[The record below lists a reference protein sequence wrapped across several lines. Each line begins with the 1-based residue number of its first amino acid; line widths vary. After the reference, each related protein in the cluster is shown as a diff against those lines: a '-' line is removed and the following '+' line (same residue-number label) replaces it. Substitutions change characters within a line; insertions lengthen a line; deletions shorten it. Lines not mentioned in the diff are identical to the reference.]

1 MGRGE
6 YYRNKYGGRGRGS
19 GRGRGREDP
28 KGCNRNDHYN
38 ERSHTPLITS
48 SWKELGDMLQQLNNR
63 NYGAY
68 HELERVFEYQSRVNE
83 SLCFSLEFGYIQ
95 GDPYASPSRAHVTV
109 SSVSAAFPIEMHDD
123 RTRNVALCDYL
134 TRVFAASARS
144 YGADAKTVS
153 NSWQGAK
160 GGDITI
166 DAPGQHVIERSSVN
180 VLTNGDIE
188 ARFNIN
194 LPARGRSIC
203 GDWAYTILVETLP
216 KLVEHSLMLKSLD
229 MSHLMKHLQSVE
241 DQETLRGMLNDA
253 GLVGFV
259 RDGAVLPRQSG
270 ASDLP
275 LSNDKA
281 ILFRSPES
289 LSRSFTLPNCGIV
302 TGMGIPQ
309 GVTLFVGGGFH
320 GKSTVLKA
328 LEVGVYNHVPSDGRE
343 FVVVDPNA
351 AKIRSEDSRSVV
363 CTDISAFIDNL
374 PFKQDTTR
382 FSTADASGSTSQA
395 ANIVEAL
402 EVGATTLLIDEDT
415 CATNFMIRDWK
426 MQQLV
431 AEDKEPITPFI
442 SKVRALYTQH
452 GVSSVLVIGG
462 AGDYFSV
469 ADHVIMMDS
478 YQPRDVTTAAKKI
491 ASEHGEIRQDAQFGG
506 FKSRI
511 PLGNGF
517 EVNGK
522 VISRGL
528 GKIQYGEVDLNLT
541 AVEQIVESSQ
551 VRTIADAIQKARSL
565 MDGKRTLKE
574 VLTMLEGEID
584 RTGSLDVVGCYK
596 KSGFYTRP
604 RKLELAAAINRLRT
618 ATMTQQSN
626 EVL

>member
-6 YYRNKYGGRGRGS
+6 YYRNKYGGGRGGGRGGRG
-19 GRGRGREDP
+19 GRGRGRGDSEGFDR
-28 KGCNRNDHYN
+28 GHSGHYN
-38 ERSHTPLITS
+38 DRPRTPLTTA
-48 SWKELGDMLQQLNNR
+48 SWERLGYVLQEIHNR

-68 HELERVFEYQSRVNE
+68 HELERVFEFQSND
-83 SLCFSLEFGYIQ
+83 LHFALEFDHIQ
-95 GDPYASPSRAHVTV
+95 GDPYASPSRSHVTV
-109 SSVSAAFPIEMHDD
+109 SATSAAFPAEMYQDKI
-123 RTRNVALCDYL
+123 RNVAL
-134 TRVFAASARS
+134 T
-144 YGADAKTVS
+144 
-153 NSWQGAK
+153 
-160 GGDITI
+160 
-166 DAPGQHVIERSSVN
+166 
-180 VLTNGDIE
+180 
-188 ARFNIN
+188 
-194 LPARGRSIC
+194 
-203 GDWAYTILVETLP
+203 
-216 KLVEHSLMLKSLD
+216 
-229 MSHLMKHLQSVE
+229 
-241 DQETLRGMLNDA
+241 
-253 GLVGFV
+253 
-259 RDGAVLPRQSG
+259 
-270 ASDLP
+270 
-275 LSNDKA
+275 
-281 ILFRSPES
+281 
-289 LSRSFTLPNCGIV
+289 FTLPNYGVI

-343 FVVVDPNA
+343 FVVMDPNA

-395 ANIVEAL
+395 ANIIEAL

-431 AEDKEPITPFI
+431 AKDKEPITPFI
-442 SKVRALYTQH
+442 SKVQALYKQR

-478 YQPRDVTTAAKKI
+478 YEPRDVTTEAKKI
-491 ASEHGEIRQDAQFGG
+491 ASEHGEIRQDAEFGE

-511 PLGNGF
+511 PLGRGF

-522 VISRGL
+522 VVSRGL
-528 GKIQYGEVDLNLT
+528 GKIQYGEVDLDLS
-541 AVEQIVESSQ
+541 AVEQIVEPSQ
-551 VRTIADAIQKARSL
+551 VRTIADAIQKTRSF
-565 MDGKRTLKE
+565 MDGKCTLEE
-574 VLTMLEGEID
+574 VLIKLEGEMD
-584 RTGSLDVVGCYK
+584 RTGSLDVVGFHK

-618 ATMTQQSN
+618 ATMTQ
-626 EVL
+626 

>member
-6 YYRNKYGGRGRGS
+6 YYRNKYGGGGRG
-19 GRGRGREDP
+19 GRGRGRGDS
-28 KGCNRNDHYN
+28 GGYDRGQGGHYN
-38 ERSHTPLITS
+38 DRPRTPLAAA
-48 SWKELGDMLQQLNNR
+48 SWDQLGNVLQELHNR
-63 NYGAY
+63 NYGSY
-68 HELERVFEYQSRVNE
+68 HELERVFEYDNGLR
-83 SLCFSLEFGYIQ
+83 FSLEFDHIQ

-109 SSVSAAFPIEMHDD
+109 SATSAAFPAEMHGDK
-123 RTRNVALCDYL
+123 TRNVALCDYL
-134 TRVFAASARS
+134 TRTFAASARRC
-144 YGADAKTVS
+144 GADAKTVS

-160 GGDITI
+160 GGDISI
-166 DAPGQHVIERSSVN
+166 DTPGQHVIERSSVN
-180 VLTNGDIE
+180 VLANGDVE

-216 KLVEHSLMLKSLD
+216 KLVEQSLVLRSLEVA
-229 MSHLMKHLQSVE
+229 HVWKHLHSVE
-241 DQETLRGMLNDA
+241 DQEALRGMLKAA

-259 RDGAVLPRQSG
+259 RDGAILPRQSG

-275 LSNDKA
+275 LSSDKA
-281 ILFRSPES
+281 IPFKSPKS
-289 LSRSFTLPNCGIV
+289 LSNKFTLPNCGVV

-431 AEDKEPITPFI
+431 AKDKEPITPFI
-442 SKVRALYTQH
+442 SKVRALYTQC

-478 YQPRDVTTAAKKI
+478 YEPRDVTVEAKKI
-491 ASEHGEIRQDAQFGG
+491 ASEHGEIRQDAEFGG

-511 PLGNGF
+511 PLSRGF

-522 VISRGL
+522 VVSRGL
-528 GKIQYGEVDLNLT
+528 GKIQYGEVDLDLS
-541 AVEQIVESSQ
+541 AVEQIVEPSQ
-551 VRTIADAIQKARSL
+551 VRTIADAIQKMRSF
-565 MDGKRTLKE
+565 MDGKSTLDE
-574 VLTMLEGEID
+574 VLAKLESEMD
-584 RTGSLDVVGCYK
+584 RTGSLDVVGFHK

-618 ATMTQQSN
+618 ATMTQ
-626 EVL
+626 

>member
-6 YYRNKYGGRGRGS
+6 YYRNKYGGGRGGGRGGRG
-19 GRGRGREDP
+19 GRGRGRGDSEGFDR
-28 KGCNRNDHYN
+28 GHSGHYN
-38 ERSHTPLITS
+38 DRPRTPLTTA
-48 SWKELGDMLQQLNNR
+48 SWERLGYVLQEIHNR

-68 HELERVFEYQSRVNE
+68 HELERVFEFQSND
-83 SLCFSLEFGYIQ
+83 LHFALEFDHIQ
-95 GDPYASPSRAHVTV
+95 GDPYASPSRSHVTV
-109 SSVSAAFPIEMHDD
+109 SATSAAFPAEMYQDKI
-123 RTRNVALCDYL
+123 RNVALCDYL

-144 YGADAKTVS
+144 CGADVKTTS
-153 NSWQGAK
+153 NSWQGVK
-160 GGDITI
+160 GGDISI
-166 DAPGQHVIERSSVN
+166 DTPGQHVIERSSVN
-180 VLTNGDIE
+180 VLANGDVE
-188 ARFNIN
+188 TRFNIN

-216 KLVEHSLMLKSLD
+216 KLVEQSLVLKSLD
-229 MSHLMKHLQSVE
+229 KNHIWQHLHSVG
-241 DQETLRGMLNDA
+241 DQEALRGMLKDA

-275 LSNDKA
+275 LSSDKA
-281 ILFRSPES
+281 IPFKSPKS
-289 LSRSFTLPNCGIV
+289 LSRTFTLPNYGVI

-343 FVVVDPNA
+343 FVVMDPNA

-395 ANIVEAL
+395 ANIIEAL

-431 AEDKEPITPFI
+431 AKDKEPITPFI
-442 SKVRALYTQH
+442 SKVQALYKQR

-478 YQPRDVTTAAKKI
+478 YEPRDVTTEAKKI
-491 ASEHGEIRQDAQFGG
+491 ASEHGEIRQDAEFGE
-506 FKSRI
+506 FNPRI
-511 PLGNGF
+511 PLGRGF

-522 VISRGL
+522 VVSRGL
-528 GKIQYGEVDLNLT
+528 GKIQYGEVDLDLS
-541 AVEQIVESSQ
+541 AVEQIVEPSQ
-551 VRTIADAIQKARSL
+551 VRTIADAIQKTRSF
-565 MDGKRTLKE
+565 MDGKCTLEE
-574 VLTMLEGEID
+574 VLIKLEGEMD
-584 RTGSLDVVGCYK
+584 RTGSLDVVGFHK

-618 ATMTQQSN
+618 ATMTQ
-626 EVL
+626 

>member
-6 YYRNKYGGRGRGS
+6 YYRNKYGGG
-19 GRGRGREDP
+19 GRGRGGRGRGGSYD
-28 KGCNRNDHYN
+28 GG
-38 ERSHTPLITS
+38 RSSSYSDRSRTPLPS
-48 SWKELGDMLQQLNNR
+48 ASWQQLGNILQDLHNR

-68 HELERVFEYQSRVNE
+68 HDLERCFDYQDG
-83 SLCFSLEFGYIQ
+83 LQFALEFDHIQ
-95 GDPYASPSRAHVTV
+95 GDPYASPSRAHVIV
-109 SSVSAAFPIEMHDD
+109 AASSAAFPEEMYSVK
-123 RTRNVALCDYL
+123 TRKIALCDYL
-134 TRVFAASARS
+134 TRQFAASARRA
-144 YGADAKTVS
+144 GADAKTVS
-153 NSWQGAK
+153 SSWQGAK
-160 GGDITI
+160 GGDISI
-166 DAPGQHVIERSSVN
+166 DAPGQHVIERSSVM
-180 VLTNGDIE
+180 VLPDGRVE

-203 GDWAYTILVETLP
+203 GDWAYTVLVETLP
-216 KLVEHSLMLKSLD
+216 KLVERSLMLKSLEID
-229 MSHLMKHLQSVE
+229 HLWKHLHSVE
-241 DQETLRGMLNDA
+241 DQEALRGMLKDA

-259 RDGAVLPRQSG
+259 KDGAVLPRQSG
-270 ASDLP
+270 ATDLP
-275 LSNDKA
+275 LSRDKA
-281 ILFRSPES
+281 IPFKSPKT
-289 LSRSFTLPNCGIV
+289 LSKEFTLPNSGVV
-302 TGMGIPQ
+302 TGMGVPK

-343 FVVVDPNA
+343 FVVMDPNA

-374 PFKQDTTR
+374 PFKQDTTH

-431 AEDKEPITPFI
+431 AKDKEPITPFI
-442 SKVRALYTQH
+442 SKVRALYEQR

-478 YQPRDVTTAAKKI
+478 YEPRDVTTEAKKI
-491 ASEHGEIRQDAQFGG
+491 ASEHGEIRQDATFGG
-506 FKSRI
+506 FNARI
-511 PLGNGF
+511 PLSRGF

-522 VISRGL
+522 VVSRGVD
-528 GKIQYGEVDLNLT
+528 KIQYGEVDLDLS
-541 AVEQIVESSQ
+541 AVEQIVEPSQ
-551 VRTIADAIQKARSL
+551 VRTIADAIQKARSY
-565 MDGKRTLKE
+565 MNGKRTLEE
-574 VLTMLEGEID
+574 VISMLESEMD
-584 RTGSLDVVGCYK
+584 RTGSLDVVGVHK

-604 RKLELAAAINRLRT
+604 RRLELAAAINRLRS
-618 ATMTQQSN
+618 ATMTQ
-626 EVL
+626 

>member
-1 MGRGE
+1 MDRGE
-6 YYRNKYGGRGRGS
+6 FYRNKYGRG
-19 GRGRGREDP
+19 GRGRGRSPRGRGRSPRGHVPRDGEGHERAHIEP
-28 KGCNRNDHYN
+28 RND
-38 ERSHTPLITS
+38 RIQPPLTAA
-48 SWKELGDMLQQLNNR
+48 SWQQLGDMLRELHNR

-68 HELERVFEYQSRVNE
+68 HELERYFFEFHSTSNGL
-83 SLCFSLEFGYIQ
+83 SFTLEFDHVQ
-95 GDPYASPSRAHVTV
+95 GDPYASPSRAHMTV
-109 SSVSAAFPIEMHDD
+109 STVSAAFPVEMHRDK
-123 RTRNVALCDYL
+123 TRNVALCDYL
-134 TRVFAASARS
+134 TRVFAVNARDC
-144 YGADAKTVS
+144 GADAKTVS
-153 NSWQGAK
+153 SSWQGAK
-160 GGDITI
+160 GGDIAI
-166 DAPGQHVIERSSVN
+166 DAPGQHVIERTSVN
-180 VLTNGDIE
+180 VLPNGDVE

-216 KLVEHSLMLKSLD
+216 QLVEQSLVFQRQDK
-229 MSHLMKHLQSVE
+229 SHLWKHVQSVE
-241 DQETLRGMLNDA
+241 DQETLRGMLKDA

-259 RDGAVLPRQSG
+259 VDGAVLPRQSG

-275 LSNDKA
+275 LSGDKA
-281 ILFRSPES
+281 VLFKSPES
-289 LSRSFTLPNCGIV
+289 LRRSFTLPNCGLV
-302 TGMGIPQ
+302 TGMGIPR

-328 LEVGVYNHVPSDGRE
+328 LEVGVYNHVPADGRE
-343 FVVVDPNA
+343 FVVMDPHA

-431 AEDKEPITPFI
+431 AKNKEPITPFI
-442 SKVRALYTQH
+442 SKVRALFAQR

-478 YQPRDVTTAAKKI
+478 YEPRDVTADAKKI
-491 ASEHGEIRQDAQFGG
+491 ASEHCEIQQDTEFGRVTY
-506 FKSRI
+506 RI
-511 PLGNGF
+511 PLKCGF

-522 VISRGL
+522 
-528 GKIQYGEVDLNLT
+528 
-541 AVEQIVESSQ
+541 
-551 VRTIADAIQKARSL
+551 
-565 MDGKRTLKE
+565 E
-574 VLTMLEGEID
+574 VLDMLESEIN
-584 RTGSLDVVGCYK
+584 RTDSLDAVGFHK

-618 ATMTQQSN
+618 AKLTQ
-626 EVL
+626 